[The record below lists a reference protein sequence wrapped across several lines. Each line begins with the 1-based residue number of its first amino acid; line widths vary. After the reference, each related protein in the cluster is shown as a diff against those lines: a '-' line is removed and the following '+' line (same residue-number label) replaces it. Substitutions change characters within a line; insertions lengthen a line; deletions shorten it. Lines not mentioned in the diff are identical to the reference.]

1 MEATMPRRQ
10 HNRYQPKQAC
20 LMDHD
25 ALGHKQ
31 PRGVRKKSAPR
42 WLWHLSILWIA
53 LSVGY
58 LAGVARASEEVVQ
71 IRIVHRD
78 ANDMLT
84 IVQPLISQYGFISA
98 DAASNSLIV
107 IDQPAN
113 VRRIQQLVSQID
125 QPVPQLKIRVQF
137 GRQETNTDQSVATRG
152 KIEVGDATVAVGN
165 KKKEGIDV
173 ELSADESQR
182 QDQGEYT
189 VIVRSGSTAYISSG
203 YDVPYPERWSRLSH
217 KHGHIQRPVTFKK
230 VDTGYDVR
238 PVLMGNNVQIEI
250 TPHIS
255 YIDPRGLRQPIR
267 FAEAATRLN
276 VPLNQWVEIAG
287 TSASTQEINRQ
298 ILGGGRAS
306 SDSQL
311 SMRLMVTR
319 N

>member
-1 MEATMPRRQ
+1 MPLRQ
-10 HNRYQPKQAC
+10 QNRYQPKKAC
-20 LMDHD
+20 LMDLD
-25 ALGHKQ
+25 ALDHEQ
-31 PRGVRKKSAPR
+31 PRGVRQKSTPR
-42 WLWHLSILWIA
+42 WLWYLFFFWIA
-53 LSVGY
+53 LSIGY
-58 LAGVARASEEVVQ
+58 TGRPALASEEVVQ

-98 DAASNSLIV
+98 DTASNSLIM

-113 VRRIQQLVSQID
+113 VRRVQQLVSQID
-125 QPVPQLKIRVQF
+125 QPVPQLKIRVQY

-165 KKKEGIDV
+165 QKKEGIDV

-203 YDVPYPERWSRLSH
+203 YDVPYPERWARLSH
-217 KHGHIQRPVTFKK
+217 KHGHIQRAVSFKK

-255 YIDPRGLRQPIR
+255 YLSPRGLRQPIR

-276 VPLNQWVEIAG
+276 VPLDQWVEIAG

-319 N
+319 H

>member
-1 MEATMPRRQ
+1 MATAWRAQQSPLRDGCGTCPYYGSPLVLVISRE
-10 HNRYQPKQAC
+10 P
-20 LMDHD
+20 
-25 ALGHKQ
+25 AL
-31 PRGVRKKSAPR
+31 
-42 WLWHLSILWIA
+42 
-53 LSVGY
+53 
-58 LAGVARASEEVVQ
+58 ASEEVVQ

-98 DAASNSLIV
+98 DTASNSLIV

-125 QPVPQLKIRVQF
+125 QPVPQLKIRVQY

-182 QDQGEYT
+182 HDKGEYT

-203 YDVPYPERWSRLSH
+203 YDVPYPERWARLSH

-255 YIDPRGLRQPIR
+255 YINPRGLRQPIR

-276 VPLNQWVEIAG
+276 VPLDQWVEIAG
-287 TSASTQEINRQ
+287 TSASYQEINRQ
-298 ILGGGRAS
+298 ILGGDGHP
-306 SDSQL
+306 
-311 SMRLMVTR
+311 VTA